1 LALADPARRPRD
13 TEQFE
18 KARIRPNCIRE
29 RHLTTRPEQFQGVQ
43 ANYMMSLFTR
53 ILVIGALLSSFMAAA
68 QTGSASQAGGAPLPS
83 APSSAST
90 NEPPVATGN
99 KVATINITGALAGC
113 NEGQRDFGALDKKF
127 EPRQT
132 ELSNMNK
139 ELEGLKTQLNAAT
152 TEVARAPLVKQI
164 EQKQKAFERTRT
176 DAADDYQNQQN
187 DVASR
192 ILAKMA
198 PVMVKYAA
206 DNGFGL
212 LLDTT
217 KQWPDGQVIWAG
229 QTVDITR
236 AVVDAYNA
244 QSGVPAPPAPAKPV
258 GATAAPRPTTPPAS
272 KPAAPTGT
280 TPK

>member
-1 LALADPARRPRD
+1 
-13 TEQFE
+13 
-18 KARIRPNCIRE
+18 
-29 RHLTTRPEQFQGVQ
+29 
-43 ANYMMSLFTR
+43 MMSLFTR

-206 DNGFGL
+206 DNGSLTMRAMPLRTSMVG
-212 LLDTT
+212 D
-217 KQWPDGQVIWAG
+217 
-229 QTVDITR
+229 TR
-236 AVVDAYNA
+236 APLLVLMASASLVLLITCANLAASLLSRALSRKKEFAVRAAGTKDKIPMSVHILERIAA
-244 QSGVPAPPAPAKPV
+244 ACSILSGSTGGQAW
-258 GATAAPRPTTPPAS
+258 RPIRWT
-272 KPAAPTGT
+272 
-280 TPK
+280 

>member
-1 LALADPARRPRD
+1 M
-13 TEQFE
+13 TS
-18 KARIRPNCIRE
+18 
-29 RHLTTRPEQFQGVQ
+29 
-43 ANYMMSLFTR
+43 MFTR

-68 QTGSASQAGGAPLPS
+68 QTGSASQPAAPLPS
-83 APSSAST
+83 APSSASA

-139 ELEGLKTQLNAAT
+139 ELEGLKTQLNSAT
-152 TEVARAPLVKQI
+152 TEAARAPLVKQI
-164 EQKQKAFERTRT
+164 EQKQKLFDRTRQ
-176 DAADDYQNQQN
+176 DAADEYQNQQN
-187 DVASR
+187 EVASR

-236 AVVDAYNA
+236 PVVEAYNA
-244 QSGVPAPPAPAKPV
+244 QSGVPAPPKPTTPA
-258 GATAAPRPTTPPAS
+258 AAPKTTPPAS
-272 KPAAPTGT
+272 KPATGT

>member
-1 LALADPARRPRD
+1 M
-13 TEQFE
+13 TS
-18 KARIRPNCIRE
+18 
-29 RHLTTRPEQFQGVQ
+29 
-43 ANYMMSLFTR
+43 MFTR
-53 ILVIGALLSSFMAAA
+53 ILVIGALLSSFMAVG
-68 QTGSASQAGGAPLPS
+68 QTGSAAQPAGPLPS

-90 NEPPVATGN
+90 AEPPVATGN

-139 ELEGLKTQLNAAT
+139 ELEGLKTQLNSAT
-152 TEVARAPLVKQI
+152 TEAARAPLVKSI
-164 EQKQKAFERTRT
+164 ELKQKQFDRTRQ

-187 DVASR
+187 EVASR

-229 QTVDITR
+229 QTVDITK
-236 AVVDAYNA
+236 AVVDQYNA
-244 QSGVPAPPAPAKPV
+244 QSGVAAPSKPA
-258 GATAAPRPTTPPAS
+258 ATAPRTTPPAT
-272 KPAAPTGT
+272 KPAA
-280 TPK
+280 

>member
-1 LALADPARRPRD
+1 M
-13 TEQFE
+13 TS
-18 KARIRPNCIRE
+18 
-29 RHLTTRPEQFQGVQ
+29 
-43 ANYMMSLFTR
+43 MFTR
-53 ILVIGALLSSFMAAA
+53 ILAISALLSSFMAAA
-68 QTGSASQAGGAPLPS
+68 QTGSAAQSPSAAPLPS
-83 APSSAST
+83 APSSASAA
-90 NEPPVATGN
+90 EPPVATGN

-113 NEGQRDFGALDKKF
+113 NEGQRDFGVLDKKF

-152 TEVARAPLVKQI
+152 AEAARAPLVKQI
-164 EQKQKAFERTRT
+164 EQKQKLFDRTRQ
-176 DAADDYQNQQN
+176 DAADEYQNQQN
-187 DVASR
+187 EVASR

-217 KQWPDGQVIWAG
+217 KQWPDGQVIWSG

-236 AVVDAYNA
+236 AVVDTYNA
-244 QSGVPAPPAPAKPV
+244 QSGVPAPAAPARPA
-258 GATAAPRPTTPPAS
+258 GSTAAPRTTTPPAS
-272 KPAAPTGT
+272 KPATGT

>member
-1 LALADPARRPRD
+1 
-13 TEQFE
+13 
-18 KARIRPNCIRE
+18 
-29 RHLTTRPEQFQGVQ
+29 
-43 ANYMMSLFTR
+43 MMSLFTR
-53 ILVIGALLSSFMAAA
+53 ILVSGVLVSSFMAAA
-68 QTGSASQAGGAPLPS
+68 QTGSALPS
-83 APSSAST
+83 APSSAAAT
-90 NEPPVATGN
+90 ANEPPVATGN

-132 ELSNMNK
+132 ELSSMNK

-152 TEVARAPLVKQI
+152 TEATRAPLVKQI
-164 EQKQKAFERTRT
+164 EQKQKSFERTQR

-187 DVASR
+187 DLASR

-244 QSGVPAPPAPAKPV
+244 QSGVPAPPAPAKPA
-258 GATAAPRPTTPPAS
+258 GSTAAPRPTTPPAS
-272 KPAAPTGT
+272 RPAAPTGT

>member
-1 LALADPARRPRD
+1 MTSML
-13 TEQFE
+13 
-18 KARIRPNCIRE
+18 
-29 RHLTTRPEQFQGVQ
+29 
-43 ANYMMSLFTR
+43 TR
-53 ILVIGALLSSFMAAA
+53 ILVIGALLSSFMAVA
-68 QTGSASQAGGAPLPS
+68 QTGSAALPS
-83 APSSAST
+83 APSSAAAAT

-113 NEGQRDFGALDKKF
+113 NEGQRDFGVLDKKF

-132 ELSNMNK
+132 ELTNMNK
-139 ELEGLKTQLNAAT
+139 DLEALKGQANTAT
-152 TEVARAPLVKQI
+152 EATRPAILKQI
-164 EQKQKAFERTRT
+164 EQKQKAFERTRQ
-176 DAADDYQNQQN
+176 DAADDYQKQQN
-187 DVASR
+187 EVASR
-192 ILAKMA
+192 ILQKMA

-217 KQWPDGQVIWAG
+217 KQWPDGQVIWSG

-244 QSGVPAPPAPAKPV
+244 QSGVPAPPAAAKP
-258 GATAAPRPTTPPAS
+258 AAIAPRTTPPAT
-272 KPAAPTGT
+272 KTPAAPTGT

>member
-1 LALADPARRPRD
+1 M
-13 TEQFE
+13 TS
-18 KARIRPNCIRE
+18 
-29 RHLTTRPEQFQGVQ
+29 
-43 ANYMMSLFTR
+43 MFTR
-53 ILVIGALLSSFMAAA
+53 ILVIGAMLSSLVAVA
-68 QTGSASQAGGAPLPS
+68 QTGSAALPA
-83 APSSAST
+83 APSSAASSAA
-90 NEPPVATGN
+90 EPPVATGN

-132 ELSNMNK
+132 ELTTMSK
-139 ELEGLKTQLNAAT
+139 ELDTLKGQANSAT
-152 TEVARAPLVKQI
+152 DATRGVILKQV
-164 EQKQKAFERTRT
+164 EQKQKAFERTRQ
-176 DAADDYQNQQN
+176 DAADEYQNQQN
-187 DVASR
+187 EVASR
-192 ILAKMA
+192 ILQKMA

-217 KQWPDGQVIWAG
+217 KQWPDGQVIWSG

-244 QSGVPAPPAPAKPV
+244 QSGVPAPPAAAKPA
-258 GATAAPRPTTPPAS
+258 ATRPTVPTS
-272 KPAAPTGT
+272 KPATPSTT

>member
-1 LALADPARRPRD
+1 
-13 TEQFE
+13 
-18 KARIRPNCIRE
+18 
-29 RHLTTRPEQFQGVQ
+29 
-43 ANYMMSLFTR
+43 MFTR
-53 ILVIGALLSSFMAAA
+53 ILVIGALLSSFMAVA
-68 QTGSASQAGGAPLPS
+68 QTGSAALPS
-83 APSSAST
+83 APSSAAAT
-90 NEPPVATGN
+90 ANEPPVATGN

-132 ELSNMNK
+132 ELTTLSN
-139 ELEGLKTQLNAAT
+139 ELDAMKKQITPTMTDAARGT
-152 TEVARAPLVKQI
+152 LMKQI
-164 EQKQKAFERTRT
+164 EQKQKSFERTRQ

-187 DVASR
+187 EVASR

-236 AVVDAYNA
+236 PVVDAYNA
-244 QSGVPAPPAPAKPV
+244 QSGVPAPPAAARPA
-258 GATAAPRPTTPPAS
+258 GTAPRTTPPAS
-272 KPAAPTGT
+272 KPATPPAGT

>member
-1 LALADPARRPRD
+1 M
-13 TEQFE
+13 TS
-18 KARIRPNCIRE
+18 
-29 RHLTTRPEQFQGVQ
+29 
-43 ANYMMSLFTR
+43 MFTR
-53 ILVIGALLSSFMAAA
+53 ILVIGPFLSSFRAVA
-68 QTGSASQAGGAPLPS
+68 QTGSASQAGTAPAPA
-83 APSSAST
+83 APSSAAAT
-90 NEPPVATGN
+90 ANEPPVATGN

-113 NEGQRDFGALDKKF
+113 NEGQREFGALDKKF

-132 ELSNMNK
+132 ELTTMSN
-139 ELEGLKTQLNAAT
+139 ELESLKKQVTPSMADT
-152 TEVARAPLVKQI
+152 ARGTLMKQI
-164 EQKQKAFERTRT
+164 EQKQKAFERTRQ

-187 DVASR
+187 EVASR

-236 AVVDAYNA
+236 AVVDAYNT
-244 QSGVPAPPAPAKPV
+244 QSGVPAPPAATRPAGSP
-258 GATAAPRPTTPPAS
+258 TAPRTTTPPAS
-272 KPAAPTGT
+272 KPTAPTGT
-280 TPK
+280 TPR

>member
-1 LALADPARRPRD
+1 M
-13 TEQFE
+13 TSMF
-18 KARIRPNCIRE
+18 
-29 RHLTTRPEQFQGVQ
+29 
-43 ANYMMSLFTR
+43 MR
-53 ILVIGALLSSFMAAA
+53 ILVIGALLSSFMAVA
-68 QTGSASQAGGAPLPS
+68 QTGSAAQGAGAAPLPS
-83 APSSAST
+83 APSSASA

-152 TEVARAPLVKQI
+152 TETARAPLVKQV
-164 EQKQKAFERTRT
+164 EQKQKLFERTRQ
-176 DAADDYQNQQN
+176 DAADEYQNQQN
-187 DVASR
+187 EVASR

-236 AVVDAYNA
+236 AVVDAYNT
-244 QSGVPAPPAPAKPV
+244 QSGVPAPPRPTTPASAPK
-258 GATAAPRPTTPPAS
+258 TTPPAS
-272 KPAAPTGT
+272 KPATGT

>member
-1 LALADPARRPRD
+1 M
-13 TEQFE
+13 TS
-18 KARIRPNCIRE
+18 
-29 RHLTTRPEQFQGVQ
+29 
-43 ANYMMSLFTR
+43 MFTR
-53 ILVIGALLSSFMAAA
+53 ILVIGALLSSFMAVA
-68 QTGSASQAGGAPLPS
+68 QTGSAALPA
-83 APSSAST
+83 APSSAAASA

-127 EPRQT
+127 EPRQA
-132 ELSNMNK
+132 ELTTMTN
-139 ELEGLKTQLNAAT
+139 ELESLKKQVTPTMADAARGT
-152 TEVARAPLVKQI
+152 LMKQI
-164 EQKQKAFERTRT
+164 EQKQKAFERTRQ

-187 DVASR
+187 EVASR

-217 KQWPDGQVIWAG
+217 KQWPDGQVIWSG
-229 QTVDITR
+229 QTVDITK
-236 AVVDAYNA
+236 AVVDQYNS
-244 QSGVPAPPAPAKPV
+244 QSGVAAPPAPTRPA
-258 GATAAPRPTTPPAS
+258 ATAPRTAPPAS

>member
-1 LALADPARRPRD
+1 M
-13 TEQFE
+13 
-18 KARIRPNCIRE
+18 RPNSIRE

-43 ANYMMSLFTR
+43 ANYMTSMFTR
-53 ILVIGALLSSFMAAA
+53 ILVIGALLSSFMAVA
-68 QTGSASQAGGAPLPS
+68 QTGSAALPS
-83 APSSAST
+83 APSSAAAAT

-139 ELEGLKTQLNAAT
+139 EIETLKTQLNAAT
-152 TEVARAPLVKQI
+152 TEATRAPLVKQI
-164 EQKQKAFERTRT
+164 EQKQKSFERTRT

-187 DVASR
+187 EVASR
-192 ILAKMA
+192 ILQKMA

-217 KQWPDGQVIWAG
+217 KQWPDGQVIWSG

-236 AVVDAYNA
+236 PVVDAYNA
-244 QSGVPAPPAPAKPV
+244 QSGVPAPATPARPA
-258 GATAAPRPTTPPAS
+258 ATAPKTTPPAT
-272 KPAAPTGT
+272 KTPAAPTGV

>member
-1 LALADPARRPRD
+1 
-13 TEQFE
+13 
-18 KARIRPNCIRE
+18 
-29 RHLTTRPEQFQGVQ
+29 
-43 ANYMMSLFTR
+43 
-53 ILVIGALLSSFMAAA
+53 MAVA
-68 QTGSASQAGGAPLPS
+68 QTGSAASSAPLPA
-83 APSSAST
+83 APSAASA

-152 TEVARAPLVKQI
+152 TEAARAPLVKQI
-164 EQKQKAFERTRT
+164 EQKQKLFDRTRQ
-176 DAADDYQNQQN
+176 DAADEYQNQQN
-187 DVASR
+187 EVASR

-236 AVVDAYNA
+236 AVVDSYNA
-244 QSGVPAPPAPAKPV
+244 QSGVPAPPKPTTPA
-258 GATAAPRPTTPPAS
+258 AAPRTTPPAS
-272 KPAAPTGT
+272 KPATGT

>member
-1 LALADPARRPRD
+1 
-13 TEQFE
+13 
-18 KARIRPNCIRE
+18 
-29 RHLTTRPEQFQGVQ
+29 
-43 ANYMMSLFTR
+43 MFTR
-53 ILVIGALLSSFMAAA
+53 ILVVGALLSSFMAVA
-68 QTGSASQAGGAPLPS
+68 QTGSAASSAPLPA
-83 APSSAST
+83 APSAASA

-113 NEGQRDFGALDKKF
+113 NEGQRDFGALDKIF

-152 TEVARAPLVKQI
+152 TEAARAPLVKQI
-164 EQKQKAFERTRT
+164 EQKQKLFDRTRQ
-176 DAADDYQNQQN
+176 DAADEYQNQQN
-187 DVASR
+187 EVASR

-236 AVVDAYNA
+236 AVVDSYNA
-244 QSGVPAPPAPAKPV
+244 QSGVPAPPKPTTPA
-258 GATAAPRPTTPPAS
+258 AAPRTTPPAS
-272 KPAAPTGT
+272 KPATGT

>member
-1 LALADPARRPRD
+1 M
-13 TEQFE
+13 TS
-18 KARIRPNCIRE
+18 
-29 RHLTTRPEQFQGVQ
+29 
-43 ANYMMSLFTR
+43 MFTR
-53 ILVIGALLSSFMAAA
+53 ILVIGALLSSFMASA
-68 QTGSASQAGGAPLPS
+68 QTGSAAQGAGAAPLPS
-83 APSSAST
+83 APSSASA

-113 NEGQRDFGALDKKF
+113 NEGQRDFGILDKKF

-132 ELSNMNK
+132 ELTGMNN
-139 ELEGLKTQLNAAT
+139 EIESLKKQITPTMTDAARGT
-152 TEVARAPLVKQI
+152 VMKQI
-164 EQKQKAFERTRT
+164 EQKQKAFERSRQ
-176 DAADDYQNQQN
+176 DAADDYQSQQN
-187 DVASR
+187 EVASR

-217 KQWPDGQVIWAG
+217 KQWPEGQVIWAG

-244 QSGVPAPPAPAKPV
+244 QSGVPAPAAPAKPA
-258 GATAAPRPTTPPAS
+258 GSTAAPRTTPPAS
-272 KPAAPTGT
+272 KPATGT

>member
-1 LALADPARRPRD
+1 
-13 TEQFE
+13 
-18 KARIRPNCIRE
+18 
-29 RHLTTRPEQFQGVQ
+29 
-43 ANYMMSLFTR
+43 MFTR
-53 ILVIGALLSSFMAAA
+53 ILVVGALLSSFMAVA
-68 QTGSASQAGGAPLPS
+68 QTGSAASSAPLPA
-83 APSSAST
+83 APSAASA

-152 TEVARAPLVKQI
+152 TEAARAPLVKQI
-164 EQKQKAFERTRT
+164 EQKQKLFDRTRQ
-176 DAADDYQNQQN
+176 DAADEYQNQQN
-187 DVASR
+187 EVASR

-236 AVVDAYNA
+236 AVVDSYNA
-244 QSGVPAPPAPAKPV
+244 QSGVPAPPKPTTPA
-258 GATAAPRPTTPPAS
+258 AAPRTTPPAS
-272 KPAAPTGT
+272 KPATGT

>member
-1 LALADPARRPRD
+1 MTSML
-13 TEQFE
+13 
-18 KARIRPNCIRE
+18 
-29 RHLTTRPEQFQGVQ
+29 
-43 ANYMMSLFTR
+43 TR
-53 ILVIGALLSSFMAAA
+53 ILVIGALLSSFMAVA
-68 QTGSASQAGGAPLPS
+68 QTGSAALPS
-83 APSSAST
+83 APSSAAAAT

-113 NEGQRDFGALDKKF
+113 NEGQRDFGVLDKKF

-132 ELSNMNK
+132 ELTNMNK
-139 ELEGLKTQLNAAT
+139 DLEALKGQANTAT
-152 TEVARAPLVKQI
+152 EATRPEILKQI
-164 EQKQKAFERTRT
+164 EQKQKAFERTRQ

-187 DVASR
+187 EVASR
-192 ILAKMA
+192 ILQKMA

-217 KQWPDGQVIWAG
+217 KQWPDGQVIWSG

-244 QSGVPAPPAPAKPV
+244 QSGVPAPPAAAKP
-258 GATAAPRPTTPPAS
+258 AAIAPRTTPPAT
-272 KPAAPTGT
+272 KTPAAPTGT

>member
-1 LALADPARRPRD
+1 
-13 TEQFE
+13 
-18 KARIRPNCIRE
+18 
-29 RHLTTRPEQFQGVQ
+29 
-43 ANYMMSLFTR
+43 MFTR
-53 ILVIGALLSSFMAAA
+53 ILVIGAMLSSLMAVA
-68 QTGSASQAGGAPLPS
+68 QTGSAALPA
-83 APSSAST
+83 APSSAASSAA
-90 NEPPVATGN
+90 EPPVATGN

-113 NEGQRDFGALDKKF
+113 NEGQRDFGTLDKKF

-132 ELSNMNK
+132 ELTNMSK
-139 ELEGLKTQLNAAT
+139 ELDALKSQATAAT
-152 TEVARAPLVKQI
+152 TDTGRAPLLKQV
-164 EQKQKAFERTRT
+164 EQKQKAFERTRQ

-187 DVASR
+187 EVASR
-192 ILAKMA
+192 ILQKMA

-217 KQWPDGQVIWAG
+217 KQWPDGQVIWSG

-244 QSGVPAPPAPAKPV
+244 QSGVPAPPAAAKPA
-258 GATAAPRPTTPPAS
+258 ATRPTVPTS
-272 KPAAPTGT
+272 KPATPSTT

>member
-1 LALADPARRPRD
+1 M
-13 TEQFE
+13 TS
-18 KARIRPNCIRE
+18 
-29 RHLTTRPEQFQGVQ
+29 
-43 ANYMMSLFTR
+43 MFTR
-53 ILVIGALLSSFMAAA
+53 ILVIGALLSSFMAVA
-68 QTGSASQAGGAPLPS
+68 QTGSAAHAAGPLPS

-90 NEPPVATGN
+90 AEPPVATGN

-132 ELSNMNK
+132 ELANMNK
-139 ELEGLKTQLNAAT
+139 DLEGLKTQLNGAT
-152 TEVARAPLVKQI
+152 TEAARAPLVKQI
-164 EQKQKAFERTRT
+164 EQKQKAFDRTRQ

-187 DVASR
+187 EVASR
-192 ILAKMA
+192 ILQKMA

-236 AVVDAYNA
+236 AVVDAYNT
-244 QSGVPAPPAPAKPV
+244 QSGVPAPPAATRPAGSP
-258 GATAAPRPTTPPAS
+258 TAPRTTTPPAS
-272 KPAAPTGT
+272 KPTAPTGT
-280 TPK
+280 TPR

>member
-1 LALADPARRPRD
+1 
-13 TEQFE
+13 
-18 KARIRPNCIRE
+18 
-29 RHLTTRPEQFQGVQ
+29 
-43 ANYMMSLFTR
+43 MFTR
-53 ILVIGALLSSFMAAA
+53 ILVIGALLSSFMASA
-68 QTGSASQAGGAPLPS
+68 QTGSAAQGAGAAPLPS
-83 APSSAST
+83 APSSASA

-113 NEGQRDFGALDKKF
+113 NEGQRDFGILDKKF

-132 ELSNMNK
+132 ELTGMNN
-139 ELEGLKTQLNAAT
+139 EIEYLKKQITPTMTDAARGT
-152 TEVARAPLVKQI
+152 VMKQI
-164 EQKQKAFERTRT
+164 EQKQKAFERSRQ
-176 DAADDYQNQQN
+176 DAADDYQSQQN
-187 DVASR
+187 EVASR

-217 KQWPDGQVIWAG
+217 KQWPEGQVIWAG

-244 QSGVPAPPAPAKPV
+244 QSGVPAPAAPAKPA
-258 GATAAPRPTTPPAS
+258 GSTAAPRTTPPAS
-272 KPAAPTGT
+272 KPATGT

>member
-1 LALADPARRPRD
+1 M
-13 TEQFE
+13 TS
-18 KARIRPNCIRE
+18 
-29 RHLTTRPEQFQGVQ
+29 
-43 ANYMMSLFTR
+43 MFTR
-53 ILVIGALLSSFMAAA
+53 ISVIAALLSSFMAVA
-68 QTGSASQAGGAPLPS
+68 QTGTAALPS
-83 APSSAST
+83 APSSAAAAT

-139 ELEGLKTQLNAAT
+139 ELEALKGQANSAT
-152 TEVARAPLVKQI
+152 EATRPALLKQI
-164 EQKQKAFERTRT
+164 EQKQKSFERTRQ

-187 DVASR
+187 EVASR
-192 ILAKMA
+192 ILQKMA

-206 DNGFGL
+206 DNGYGL

-217 KQWPDGQVIWAG
+217 KQWPEGQVIWSG

-236 AVVDAYNA
+236 PVVDAYNA
-244 QSGVPAPPAPAKPV
+244 QSGVPAPPAPAKPA
-258 GATAAPRPTTPPAS
+258 ATAPRTTPPAA